1 MSIFQKVNRIMSL
14 RSGIRNRLVQFGV
27 VQGGAKLADCK
38 DALDE
43 MTDNTK
49 KTTTSTAMT
58 GTFSSGTTGRI
69 FANPHEGYCS
79 NDSLVSV
86 PVVNLAAGNIKQ
98 GVNVGGVVGLYEGN
112 YITGGTL
119 TVVLRCMDTSNYAR
133 VHDMFVPLFDGNI
146 GQNGVEKILQF
157 NGPVIFCGVYA
168 KLESYSGCVPVT
180 DSSNLNGILFRATS
194 KNVKIVYRD

>member
-14 RSGIRNRLVQFGV
+14 RNGIRNRLVQFGV

-86 PVVNLAAGNIKQ
+86 PVVNLAAMNIKQ
-98 GVNVGGVVGLYEGN
+98 GVNVGGVVGTCTYE
-112 YITGGTL
+112 
-119 TVVLRCMDTSNYAR
+119 
-133 VHDMFVPLFDGNI
+133 H
-146 GQNGVEKILQF
+146 
-157 NGPVIFCGVYA
+157 
-168 KLESYSGCVPVT
+168 
-180 DSSNLNGILFRATS
+180 NGILTFDIRSSGSESSS
-194 KNVKIVYRD
+194 KVKIWDKHGLVYTAPRGGDAQGTCSFVGNMVAVYAINSDAGSGTGATFIAAPVQYMGLFRMESANPSIEFY